1 METKPQV
8 TTQGLVNGRA
18 SLRPWIKNFNQCWTL
33 SNVPDIRTAIKSQTP
48 AIRDIPNIFGAEQGV
63 VVVVGVL
70 GKMLNHVK
78 SFFNVGKNMTDAQIG
93 TTVQL
98 LIARYPHFS
107 FEDFR
112 SCLLNAMASA
122 KLYDRLDGNIIIGW
136 LDAYDK
142 ERDEALLNLYEE
154 QDRSLY
160 QSTES
165 ADGIAYD
172 EFYAELRK
180 KAADGDRESMELLEK
195 IRRINENTTS
205 SGSAER
211 LKKIAFRRRYLTEYL
226 PRK

>member
-1 METKPQV
+1 M
-8 TTQGLVNGRA
+8 
-18 SLRPWIKNFNQCWTL
+18 
-33 SNVPDIRTAIKSQTP
+33 
-48 AIRDIPNIFGAEQGV
+48 
-63 VVVVGVL
+63 VVVGVL
-70 GKMLNHVK
+70 GKILNHVK

-172 EFYAELRK
+172 EFYAKLRK

-205 SGSAER
+205 SGATER

-226 PRK
+226 TRE